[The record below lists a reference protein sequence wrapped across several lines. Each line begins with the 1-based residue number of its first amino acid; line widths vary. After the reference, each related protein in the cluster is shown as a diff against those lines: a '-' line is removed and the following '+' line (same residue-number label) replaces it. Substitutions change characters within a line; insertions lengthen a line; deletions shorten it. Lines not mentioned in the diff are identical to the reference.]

1 MDALTEFVIPFVGLK
16 EGQHSFQFDID
27 TTFFKEFEFSE
38 FHSAEVKVELTFD
51 KKPSL
56 MNLNFQAKGVI
67 GLMCDVSNEKYLHE
81 VDTKLDWI
89 VKFGDVFDDDHD
101 EFIILPHGSY
111 QVNVAQPIYEMLVLA
126 VPLKKVHPG
135 IEDGTLD
142 SEIVKQLEKLQPQ
155 AEKLEN
161 NDPRWDKLKDLLT

>member
-16 EGQHSFQFDID
+16 EGQHSFNFNID
-27 TTFFKEFEFSE
+27 TTFFNEFEFSE
-38 FHSAEVKVELTFD
+38 FHMAEVKVTLTFE

-67 GLMCDVSNEKYLHE
+67 GLTCDVSNEKYLHK
-81 VDTKLDWI
+81 VTSKLDWI
-89 VKFGDVFDDDHD
+89 VKFGDTFDNDHD

-126 VPLKKVHPG
+126 VPVKKVHPG

-161 NDPRWDKLKDLLT
+161 SDPRWDKLKDLL